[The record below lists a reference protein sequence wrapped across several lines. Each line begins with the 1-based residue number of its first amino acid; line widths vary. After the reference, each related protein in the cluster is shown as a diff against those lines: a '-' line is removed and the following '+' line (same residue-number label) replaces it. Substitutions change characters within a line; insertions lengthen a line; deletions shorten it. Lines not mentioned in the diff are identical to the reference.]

1 MKQNND
7 FLGTEPIGKL
17 LLRLSVPAI
26 AAQIV
31 NLLYNLVDR
40 VYIGHMPECGDLAL
54 TGVGVC
60 MSVIMIVSAFSAF
73 VSTGGAP
80 RASMAMG
87 RGDNDTAEKIMG
99 NSLTL
104 QIVISVALTAILLVF
119 NRPLLLAFGASEN
132 TIGFAVDYMNIYAV
146 GTLFVQLTLGMNTFI
161 TAQGFATTGMLS
173 VLIGAVCNIVLD
185 PIFIY
190 GLHMGVKGAA
200 LATILSQAAS
210 MVWVLCFL
218 AGKKSIL
225 RIRKKNLRLEGK
237 IILPSFS
244 LGLSSF
250 IMQASESVI
259 LICFNSSLLQYGGD
273 LAVGAM
279 TILQSV
285 MQFSM
290 LPAQG
295 LAQGAQP
302 ITSYNFGAKNVQRVK
317 KAFKL
322 LLICTLSYTMI
333 IWALVMAFPQVFA
346 GIFVPK
352 AEMIDFTAWAL
363 RIYCAALGVFGAQ
376 VACQMTFTAI
386 GNAKASIIVAVVRKF
401 VLLVPLIYLIPH
413 FVSDKTMGVYLAE
426 PVADFISVAFTIVLF
441 FFQFRNAMWW
451 LEVARYSQHDCKE
464 NL

>member
-1 MKQNND
+1 
-7 FLGTEPIGKL
+7 
-17 LLRLSVPAI
+17 
-26 AAQIV
+26 
-31 NLLYNLVDR
+31 
-40 VYIGHMPECGDLAL
+40 
-54 TGVGVC
+54 
-60 MSVIMIVSAFSAF
+60 
-73 VSTGGAP
+73 
-80 RASMAMG
+80 
-87 RGDNDTAEKIMG
+87 MG

-104 QIVISVALTAILLVF
+104 QIVISVILTAILLIF

-190 GLHMGVKGAA
+190 GFHMGVKGAA

-210 MVWVLCFL
+210 TVWVLCFL

-259 LICFNSSLLQYGGD
+259 LICFNSSLLKYGGD

-279 TILQSV
+279 TILHSV

-302 ITSYNFGAKNVQRVK
+302 ITSYNFGAKNIQRVK
-317 KAFKL
+317 KTFKL
-322 LLICTLSYTMI
+322 LFIWTFGYTMAV
-333 IWALVMAFPQVFA
+333 WALVMLFPQVFA

-352 AEMIDFTAWAL
+352 AEMIDFTSWAL
-363 RIYCAALGVFGAQ
+363 RIYCAGLGVFGAQ
-376 VACQMTFTAI
+376 VACQMTFTSI

-401 VLLVPLIYLIPH
+401 VLLVPLIYMIPH

-426 PVADFISVAFTIVLF
+426 PVADFISVAFTIILF
-441 FFQFRNAMWW
+441 SFQFRKAMRD
-451 LEVARYSQHDCKE
+451 LEADKKGERKV
-464 NL
+464 